1 MSRTSLSLSVDD
13 VSAFTKALGR
23 QLAALERAPGHVE
36 LLNMVSRATG
46 YRNFQHF
53 RAQSKAARGLDA
65 PKPAPEAVDYIK
77 VKRLLRYFD
86 AEGRF
91 ARWPKKHSHQGV
103 CLWALWSRIPARR
116 VFSEREIS
124 DLLQDAHLFGDH
136 ALLRRELFDRG
147 LVARTPDGR
156 EYRRLERKPPPEAV
170 ELIARLGA

>member
-13 VSAFTKALGR
+13 VSAFAKALGR

-53 RAQSKAARGLDA
+53 RAQSEAASRLDV
-65 PKPAPEAVDYIK
+65 PKPAPAPVDYRK
-77 VKRLLRYFD
+77 VKRLMRYFD
-86 AEGRF
+86 AEGCF
-91 ARWPKKHSHQGV
+91 VRWPKKHSHQGL
-103 CLWALWSRIPARR
+103 CLWVLWSRIPPRR

-124 DLLQDAHLFGDH
+124 ELLQKEHLFGDY

-147 LVARTPDGR
+147 LITRTPDGR
-156 EYRRLERKPPPEAV
+156 EYRRLERKPSPEAV
-170 ELIARLGA
+170 ELIGRLGA